1 MDIKYTGLRL
11 GMRTLG
17 RLSDGIRL
25 GWETGFDSGRTLD
38 YVYRNKAS
46 GITPLGALMDR
57 AYLDHPVW
65 KAARLRRDV
74 LVAQLRDAL
83 ARYDHPTL
91 FDTAAGQGSYL
102 FALSPNG
109 ATIWAGDHSPDEVAQ
124 GNDRARSEGR
134 TDIRFAYANAFDDAT
149 WPVGG
154 IDVLVTSGFFDIL
167 TEPEEFRKVL
177 AAGTRASHTGSR
189 WVFTMME
196 GHSDPTL
203 LREVLVNRDQKPWI
217 AVLRPAEDIVRWAA
231 PLGWRLERLERER
244 YGFFAVGTLV
254 RAFPSR

>member
-1 MDIKYTGLRL
+1 
-11 GMRTLG
+11 
-17 RLSDGIRL
+17 
-25 GWETGFDSGRTLD
+25 
-38 YVYRNKAS
+38 
-46 GITPLGALMDR
+46 
-57 AYLDHPVW
+57 
-65 KAARLRRDV
+65 
-74 LVAQLRDAL
+74 
-83 ARYDHPTL
+83 
-91 FDTAAGQGSYL
+91 
-102 FALSPNG
+102 
-109 ATIWAGDHSPDEVAQ
+109 
-124 GNDRARSEGR
+124 
-134 TDIRFAYANAFDDAT
+134 
-149 WPVGG
+149 
-154 IDVLVTSGFFDIL
+154 VTSGFFDIL

>member
-1 MDIKYTGLRL
+1 MDIKYTSLRL

-17 RLSDGIRL
+17 RLSNGIRL
-25 GWETGFDSGRTLD
+25 GWDTGFDSGRTLD
-38 YVYRNKAS
+38 YVYRNKAE

-65 KAARLRRDV
+65 KATRLRRDL

-83 ARYDHPTL
+83 VRYDHPTL

-102 FALSPNG
+102 FKIAPNG
-109 ATIWAGDHSPDEVAQ
+109 ATMWAGDHSPAEVAN
-124 GNDRARSEGR
+124 GNDHARRERRS
-134 TDIRFAYANAFDDAT
+134 DIRFAYANAFDHTT
-149 WPVGG
+149 WP
-154 IDVLVTSGFFDIL
+154 IARADVLVTSGFFDIL
-167 TEPEEFRKVL
+167 TEPEQFQKVL
-177 AAGTRASHTGSR
+177 AAGTCATHRGSR

-203 LREVLVNRDQKPWI
+203 LREVLVNRDQQPWI

-231 PLGWRLERLERER
+231 PLGWRLERLARER
-244 YGFFAVGTLV
+244 YGFFAVATLV
-254 RAFPSR
+254 RAAAAG